1 MKPLIPILIAIGV
14 AVGIIIIMVIAIP
27 YQEEQQQKKLA
38 QEKSDECTRILL
50 TFDVA
55 GNLNPKIL
63 ENNQKILKLHD
74 KCKQEL
80 NDIQLEGTGWKRIP

>member
-1 MKPLIPILIAIGV
+1 MKPIVIIAIV
-14 AVGIIIIMVIAIP
+14 IVIGIIVIVSNFTNEE
-27 YQEEQQQKKLA
+27 YQKEIEL
-38 QEKSDECTRILL
+38 QEKSDECKRILL

-63 ENNQKILKLHD
+63 ESNQKILKLHE

-80 NDIQLEGTGWKRIP
+80 NDIQLEGTGWERVP

>member
-1 MKPLIPILIAIGV
+1 MKPIVITAIV
-14 AVGIIIIMVIAIP
+14 IVIGIIVIVSNFTNEE
-27 YQEEQQQKKLA
+27 YQKEIEL
-38 QEKSDECTRILL
+38 QEKSDECKRILL

-63 ENNQKILKLHD
+63 ESNQKILKLHE

-80 NDIQLEGTGWKRIP
+80 NDIQLEGTDWKRVP

>member
-1 MKPLIPILIAIGV
+1 MKPIVIIAIV
-14 AVGIIIIMVIAIP
+14 IVIGIIVIVSNFTNEE
-27 YQEEQQQKKLA
+27 YQKEIEL
-38 QEKSDECTRILL
+38 QEKSDECKRILL

-63 ENNQKILKLHD
+63 ESNQKILKLHE

-80 NDIQLEGTGWKRIP
+80 NDIQLEGTDWKRVP

>member
-1 MKPLIPILIAIGV
+1 MKPIVIIAIV
-14 AVGIIIIMVIAIP
+14 IVIGIIVIVSNFTNEE
-27 YQEEQQQKKLA
+27 YQKEIEL
-38 QEKSDECTRILL
+38 QEKSDECKRILL

-63 ENNQKILKLHD
+63 ESNQKILKLHE

-80 NDIQLEGTGWKRIP
+80 NDIQLEGTDWKRAP

>member
-1 MKPLIPILIAIGV
+1 MKPIVIFSIVIV
-14 AVGIIIIMVIAIP
+14 IVIIVIVSNFTNEE
-27 YQEEQQQKKLA
+27 YQKEIEL
-38 QEKSDECTRILL
+38 QEKSDECKRILL

-63 ENNQKILKLHD
+63 ESNQKILKLHE

-80 NDIQLEGTGWKRIP
+80 NDIQLEGTDWKRVP

>member
-1 MKPLIPILIAIGV
+1 MKPIVIIAIV
-14 AVGIIIIMVIAIP
+14 IVIGIIVIVSNFTNEE
-27 YQEEQQQKKLA
+27 YQKEIEL
-38 QEKSDECTRILL
+38 QEKSDECKRILL

-63 ENNQKILKLHD
+63 ENNQKILKLHE

-80 NDIQLEGTGWKRIP
+80 NDIQLEGTDWKRVP